1 MGAVLFACPYNQ
13 QERTRAVTTVQEIK
27 KLREKTG
34 VGVLD
39 CRKALTDCQGD
50 FSRALQVLR
59 AQGAAVTEKRADR
72 AADAGFLATYDH
84 AGRVGVLVEMRCE
97 TDFVAQNRRFREL
110 AHEIALQVA
119 AQKPRWISRSEVP
132 AEVIDELVAKESA
145 SAAAMGKNEQITERI
160 VAGKIERFYRDNC
173 LLEQSHIRN
182 DEETIG
188 DLVQDEIV
196 AFDEKVFVHR
206 FVRFELGE

>member
-1 MGAVLFACPYNQ
+1 
-13 QERTRAVTTVQEIK
+13 VTTVQEIK
-27 KLREKTG
+27 RLRDKTG

-39 CRKALTDCQGD
+39 CREALTDCEGD
-50 FSRALQVLR
+50 FARALKVLR
-59 AQGAAVTEKRADR
+59 AKGATVTEKRAGR
-72 AADAGFLATYDH
+72 VTNEGFLATYNH

-97 TDFVAQNRRFREL
+97 SDFVAQNHGFREL

-119 AQKPRWISRSEVP
+119 AQKPRWISRDEVP
-132 AEVIDELVAKESA
+132 AEVIDRLAAEERAD
-145 SAAAMGKNEQITERI
+145 AAALSKSAQITERI

-173 LLEQSHIRN
+173 LLEQPHIRS
-182 DEETIG
+182 DQETIG
-188 DLVQDEIV
+188 DLMQDKIV

>member
-1 MGAVLFACPYNQ
+1 
-13 QERTRAVTTVQEIK
+13 VTTVQEIK
-27 KLREKTG
+27 RLRDKTG

-39 CRKALTDCQGD
+39 CREALTDCEGD
-50 FSRALQVLR
+50 FARALKVLR
-59 AQGAAVTEKRADR
+59 AKGATVTEKRAGR
-72 AADAGFLATYDH
+72 ATNEGFLATYNH

-97 TDFVAQNRRFREL
+97 SDFVAQNHGFREL

-119 AQKPRWISRSEVP
+119 AQKPRWISRDEVP
-132 AEVIDELVAKESA
+132 AEVIDRLAAEERAD
-145 SAAAMGKNEQITERI
+145 AAALGKSAQITERI

-173 LLEQSHIRN
+173 LLEQPHIRS
-182 DEETIG
+182 DQETIG
-188 DLVQDEIV
+188 DLMQDKIV